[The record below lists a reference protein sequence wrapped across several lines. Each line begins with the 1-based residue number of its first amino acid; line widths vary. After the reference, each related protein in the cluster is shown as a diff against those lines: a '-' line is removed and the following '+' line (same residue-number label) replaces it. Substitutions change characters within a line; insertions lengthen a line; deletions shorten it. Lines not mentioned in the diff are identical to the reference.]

1 MPSDVFDE
9 AAAELSQ
16 SPRND
21 DVWELAARELKSES
35 QPEEQQYSAPIGP
48 EDVGSE
54 AQQALDFHRYIANAS
69 PGGVLSRAM
78 EISPRQKILAQG
90 INPLQGREDSIGL
103 NINPAEGPVKYK
115 LENGEFVPEDAS
127 VAFVHDLSEKLS
139 AHPYGP
145 LSIPYT
151 PFGHAGGRVKEF
163 VRQAT
168 DKAVEMATPENAL
181 IAAALPFAG
190 KPLQLAASGYF
201 GTQMAKSTVKDIEEG
216 NYGGAAIDALGA
228 LAATAHIGGEAIGA
242 RPETGGARPEERAP
256 KLTPVEAKSA
266 EVLGIHPVQ
275 AAIVQPVPAEPTIPV
290 EQKPSEESP
299 KPSIQAIAPN
309 GEAVEL
315 SPNRQGPH
323 IISTALK
330 LPNGT
335 IAVGDTWNSPHQETA
350 KSIGSQ
356 HLAENEES
364 PVWQVPQKDT
374 GFVVQDADGNVR
386 FTTDR
391 TEAGAIADQANQR
404 PPDKKGA
411 LQSGDLQE
419 PTPISGEQSNPSEA
433 PPPNPPPTKPEQ
445 VPVPDTSDQGPTGI
459 RNAIV
464 DQDRARL
471 GLPPAMQPARQAFGA
486 AWDSALKALGQDPTA
501 ALTLQQELAEKP
513 RAATPEE
520 TALLTHR
527 KIDLETQHAKAAEEL
542 QRAYD
547 SKDPSA
553 IDEASLKHAQALDS
567 LQKLFDVTKSVG
579 TKSGQ
584 SLSAR
589 RLMVNRDYTLA
600 NMLIEKRAARGG
612 KALTPEEQ
620 ADVKQHFDK
629 IKETQA
635 AADEAAATAQQRQ
648 SEAEFQKALKNLQ
661 KQAKRTRKSKQE
673 AVAGPIS
680 SFLEKQAAAAEKRI
694 QERRTKLFSN
704 PAAPVLHI
712 ADEAIIGANWL
723 AKRVV
728 DFADWSK
735 EMIGQLG
742 ESIRPRLA
750 TIYAQSKEVLKAH
763 QDIAAGAARLEAAK
777 NEGATLRAAAPV
789 VREIALGAV
798 KAGQGKEWSHLR
810 DAVHDV
816 VSTVYKDASPRETMD
831 AISGYGETSQ
841 LSRDA
846 AKAELRARKGEM
858 QQIGKLEDM
867 AAGQAPLKT
876 GPERRTPSDVER
888 GLIKQVNEAKK
899 KGGFTVTDPEAQLRS
914 SLQSRETALKNQ
926 IRDISE
932 EIERGQRAEKPGAP
946 PTNDRIEALKAL
958 RDRLRQTHDEIFGS
972 KGLTDEQRVQN
983 AIKAQERLIS
993 QYEQMIKDRR
1003 YSRDSKAR
1011 LTSPELES
1019 LRARTGALR
1028 AELDEMKQTDQ
1039 DLQEFRKEQALEKR
1053 IREADERLKSGEV
1066 SGKPKSADVP
1076 TESRAKL
1083 QEELAAKTKELSE
1096 RRKAANALTPEER
1109 IARQEATKQK
1119 ALQKQIDDLN
1129 KRIASGSIEARST
1142 RKLGPETEPTS
1153 KLQQERD
1160 ALAKQLA
1167 DMRKASKA
1175 LTPEEIAAKREA
1187 AALKAYKSRTANRIA
1202 ELESRVARNDFSKAP
1217 KRTIT
1222 LDTEGMR
1229 LQAAAEKAKLDY
1241 ERALEKDRLANRTRT
1256 EKFIDAIPKWNTAR
1270 VLASP
1275 LIIGKLAATAAHS
1288 LVLAPIERGIAHG
1301 VGKLL
1306 PSVAERSPKFRAGFD
1321 LSTEVKATTEALKRY
1336 WDDIKTYTKTGA
1348 IDIDLLYGKQD
1359 KAPIEF
1365 ANLVGRIHGAMKTV
1379 VRRREFIASW
1389 EYRLKDAAMRNEDI
1403 TEPLV
1408 QTKHALD
1415 AYKDADASIFSE
1427 NNRFVEA
1434 YKRALSRYSQ
1444 LDKATGKVSLGDRLV
1459 GAAIRTSMPVVNIPT
1474 NLALRSLEYAFGTIQ
1489 GGARLAMHLKDLEK
1503 LPPEHADLIIRNFA
1517 RGSIGAGFLL
1527 WGFFDPNAFGG
1538 YYRRDKKQENPHAA
1552 PGQFHTPIGNTPAV
1566 LIHHPLYATAQ
1577 IGATVRRIY
1586 DSQGGKLSNIPL
1598 ATVAGFF
1605 GMLQD
1610 VPFAGLVKT
1619 VNQALT
1625 EPEKA
1630 QFTTGLGKAVVPA
1643 PVRVAAQMMDA
1654 KPGATITHRIFSP
1667 SESAVPRKPKGF
1679 LQGAKLSIPVLRKT
1693 VPRR

>member
-1 MPSDVFDE
+1 MPSDIFDE
-9 AAAELSQ
+9 VASDAAQGQAEDIWQ
-16 SPRND
+16 Q
-21 DVWELAARELKSES
+21 VARESKAEP
-35 QPEEQQYSAPIGP
+35 QPQEQQYSAPIGP
-48 EDVGSE
+48 EDVGSD

-78 EISPRQKILAQG
+78 AMSPRQKILAQG

-168 DKAVEMATPENAL
+168 DKAAEMATPENAL

-228 LAATAHIGGEAIGA
+228 LAATAHIGGEAIDA
-242 RPETGGARPEERAP
+242 RPETGGARPEERVP

-266 EVLGIHPVQ
+266 EVLGIQPVQ
-275 AAIVQPVPAEPTIPV
+275 PIPAPVEPTPVAPEPQPAVEAKPKILSTAIVTPEGDVVRGQ
-290 EQKPSEESP
+290 
-299 KPSIQAIAPN
+299 N
-309 GEAVEL
+309 W
-315 SPNRQGPH
+315 NDPH
-323 IISTALK
+323 FQ
-330 LPNGT
+330 
-335 IAVGDTWNSPHQETA
+335 GDTSILRQTIQTTGDVPDG
-350 KSIGSQ
+350 KS
-356 HLAENEES
+356 
-364 PVWQVPQKDT
+364 
-374 GFVVQDADGNVR
+374 GFVIQEPDGTERV
-386 FTTDR
+386 TTDR
-391 TEAGAIADQANQR
+391 KEAAKIAADAGQVEGNPKELHSQDLIEPPKPTEQAAPESQ
-404 PPDKKGA
+404 P
-411 LQSGDLQE
+411 E
-419 PTPISGEQSNPSEA
+419 PVATP
-433 PPPNPPPTKPEQ
+433 PEQ
-445 VPVPDTSDQGPTGI
+445 VPVPETSDQGPTGI
-459 RNAIV
+459 RNAKA
-464 DQDRARL
+464 DQDRVRL

-486 AWDSALKALGQDPTA
+486 AWDSALKTLDQDPAA

-547 SKDPSA
+547 SKDPST

-600 NMLIEKRAARGG
+600 NMLIEKRTARGG
-612 KALTPEEQ
+612 KPLTPEEQ
-620 ADVKQHFDK
+620 AGVKQHFDK

-648 SEAEFQKALKNLQ
+648 SEGAFQEEHKKLL
-661 KQAKRTRKSKQE
+661 KQAKRTRKSKE
-673 AVAGPIS
+673 EVVSGPIS
-680 SFLEKQAAAAEKRI
+680 SFLEKHIAAAEKRI
-694 QERRTKLFSN
+694 AERRGKLFAS
-704 PAAPVLHI
+704 PLHAGLNI
-712 ADEAIIGANWL
+712 ADHAIIGAGWL
-723 AKRVV
+723 AKGVLK
-728 DFADWSK
+728 FSDWSK
-735 EMIGQLG
+735 EMLNQFG
-742 ESIRPRLA
+742 EEIRPRLA
-750 TIYAQSKEVLKAH
+750 SVYAQSKEVLKAH

-777 NEGATLRAAAPV
+777 NEGATLREAAPV

-798 KAGQGKEWSHLR
+798 KAGQGKEWSQLR

-816 VSTVYKDASPRETMD
+816 VSTVYKDTSPSDTMN
-831 AISGYGETSQ
+831 AISGYGETTQ
-841 LSRDA
+841 LSKDA
-846 AKAELRARKGEM
+846 AKTELRARKGEM
-858 QQIGKLEDM
+858 QQIGKLESM
-867 AAGQAPLKT
+867 AAGEAPLRT
-876 GPERRTPSDVER
+876 GQERRTPSDVER

-926 IRDISE
+926 IRDISN

-958 RDRLRQTHDEIFGS
+958 RDRLRQTHDEIFGR

-983 AIKAQERLIS
+983 AIKAQEILIS
-993 QYEQMIKDRR
+993 QYKQMIKDRR

-1028 AELDEMKQTDQ
+1028 AELDEMKQADQ

-1066 SGKPKSADVP
+1066 SGQPKAADVP

-1083 QEELAAKTKELSE
+1083 QEELAAKTKELAE
-1096 RRKAANALTPEER
+1096 RRKAANALSTEER
-1109 IARQEATKQK
+1109 IERQEATKQK

-1129 KRIASGSIEARST
+1129 KRIASGDIEARST
-1142 RKLGPETEPTS
+1142 RNLGPETEPTS

-1167 DMRKASKA
+1167 DMRNASKA
-1175 LTPEEIAAKREA
+1175 LTPEEIATKREA
-1187 AALKAYKSRTANRIA
+1187 AALKAHKSRTANRIA
-1202 ELESRVARNDFSKAP
+1202 ELESRVARSDFSKAP

-1222 LDTEGMR
+1222 LDIEGMR

-1321 LSTEVKATTEALKRY
+1321 LNTEVKATTEALKRY
-1336 WDDIKTYTKTGA
+1336 WDDIKTYTKTGH
-1348 IDIDLLYGKQD
+1348 IDIDLVHGKKD
-1359 KAPIEF
+1359 TAPIEF
-1365 ANLVGRIHGAMKTV
+1365 SNFFGRIHGAMKTV
-1379 VRRREFIASW
+1379 VRRREFIASL
-1389 EYRLKDAAMRNEDI
+1389 EYRLKDAAMRGEDI
-1403 TEPLV
+1403 TEPDV
-1408 QTKHALD
+1408 QTKYGLD
-1415 AYKDADASIFSE
+1415 AYKDANASIFAE

-1434 YKRALSRYSQ
+1434 YKRALSRFSQ
-1444 LDKATGKVSLGDRLV
+1444 VDKATGKVSVGNRLV
-1459 GAAIRTSMPVVNIPT
+1459 GAAIRTAMPVVNIPT

-1538 YYRRDKKQENPHAA
+1538 YYRRDKKQENQHAA

-1630 QFTTGLGKAVVPA
+1630 QFTTGLGKAVVPS
-1643 PVRVAAQMMDA
+1643 PVRVAAQMMDE
-1654 KPGATITHRIFSP
+1654 KPGTTLTHRIFSP
-1667 SESAVPRKPKGF
+1667 SESAVQRKPKGF
-1679 LQGAKLSIPVLRKT
+1679 VQGAKVSIPVLRKT